1 MKTVNA
7 SLTRNSIY
15 QLIDKTNETREPIII
30 TSKRGN
36 AVLVAEDDWLAIL
49 ETLYLLSIP
58 NMRESIVAG
67 MKKPLNKCSN
77 KIVW

>member
-7 SLTRNSIY
+7 PLTRNSIY

-30 TSKRGN
+30 TGKRGN
-36 AVLVAEDDWLAIL
+36 AVLVAEDDWRTIM
-49 ETLYLLSIP
+49 ETIYLLSIP

-67 MKKPLNKCSN
+67 MKEPVSKCSN